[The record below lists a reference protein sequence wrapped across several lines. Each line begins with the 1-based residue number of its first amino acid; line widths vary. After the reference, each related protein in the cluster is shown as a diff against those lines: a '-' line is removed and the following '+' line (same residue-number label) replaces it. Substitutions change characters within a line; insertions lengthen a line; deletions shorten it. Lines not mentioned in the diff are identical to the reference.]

1 MIRIQRSEVFK
12 DPKALIVWVMVALIL
27 WLVIPFAAQ
36 VGLWIFDAQNPGY
49 RAEFDHYSMPP
60 YIWHGLIGM
69 IIGLAITVAVCVK
82 MRFGVLWL
90 LAAVLLAGLTFYYL
104 PGWLGTAGTVLA
116 LLLPPL
122 IGALAFPPPPTDA

>member
-1 MIRIQRSEVFK
+1 MRGPRRSEVFK
-12 DPKALIVWVMVALIL
+12 DPKALILWAMVALIL

-49 RAEFDHYSMPP
+49 RAEFDHYAMPP

-90 LAAVLLAGLTFYYL
+90 LAAVLFAGLLFYYL
-104 PGWLGTAGTVLA
+104 PGAFGLPGTVA
-116 LLLPPL
+116 AVVIPPL
-122 IGALAFPPPPTDA
+122 VGAIAFPPPPSKA